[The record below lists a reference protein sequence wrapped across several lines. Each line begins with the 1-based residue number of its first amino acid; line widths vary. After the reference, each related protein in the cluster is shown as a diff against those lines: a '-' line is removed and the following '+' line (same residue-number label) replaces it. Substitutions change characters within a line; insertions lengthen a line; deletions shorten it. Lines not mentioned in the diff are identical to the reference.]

1 MFSKANTSQKVKKLY
16 VFGNEHLEDD
26 RLSADLGRLLSKKFK
41 IVHCRSPDELLE
53 ADEDEILILDVVKGI
68 KEPIV
73 IKDINQIK
81 TNKMLSLHDF
91 DLGFFLN
98 FMEVMGINKKIKIIG
113 VPAKGNIK
121 EIAKKA
127 EALI

>member
-1 MFSKANTSQKVKKLY
+1 MLRLTAR
-16 VFGNEHLEDD
+16 DD
-26 RLSADLGRLLSKKFK
+26 CDQAHAPIADIAPSVQVDG
-41 IVHCRSPDELLE
+41 DERVDEE
-53 ADEDEILILDVVKGI
+53 AEEDEILILDVVKGI

-73 IKDINQIK
+73 IKNIAQIK

-98 FMEVMGINKKIKIIG
+98 LMKGMGINKKIKIIG
-113 VPAKGNIK
+113 VPAKGDIK

-127 EALI
+127 EAFI

>member
-98 FMEVMGINKKIKIIG
+98 LMKEMGINKKIKIIG
-113 VPAKGNIK
+113 VPAKGDIK

-127 EALI
+127 EAFI

>member
-1 MFSKANTSQKVKKLY
+1 MKKLY
-16 VFGNEHLEDD
+16 IFGNENLEEDK
-26 RLSADLGRLLSKKFK
+26 LSADVGRLLSKKFK
-41 IVHCRSPDELLE
+41 VVNCRSPDELLE
-53 ADEDEILILDVVKGI
+53 AEEDEILILDVVKGI

-73 IKDINQIK
+73 IKNIAQIK

-98 FMEVMGINKKIKIIG
+98 LMKGMGINKKIKIIG
-113 VPAKGNIK
+113 VPAKGDIK

-127 EALI
+127 EAFI